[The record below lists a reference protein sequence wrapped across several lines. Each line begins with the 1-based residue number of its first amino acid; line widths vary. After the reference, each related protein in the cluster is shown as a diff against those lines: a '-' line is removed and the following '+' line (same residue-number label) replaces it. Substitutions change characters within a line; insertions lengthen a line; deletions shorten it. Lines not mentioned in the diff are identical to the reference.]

1 MRRLTDRLEMITFH
15 SLRNTLWFRLTIAF
29 LLLAAVGVSVV
40 ALLANQA
47 TARSFRRFLDED
59 QAQQWRSLQADLAD
73 YYAGRGGWDGAQALL
88 TAARPGRGQ
97 GGVSL
102 ALLDRLGHMVASAGG
117 RGNLPTSAENAALSL
132 PISVGGQLVGTLLIN
147 EPGQGSSRAGEQFLT
162 EVNRAIR
169 WSGLVAVLL
178 ALFLGVFLA
187 RRLTR
192 PIRILT
198 QATRNLAAGQLAQ
211 QVPVNDQDELGE
223 LASSFNQ
230 MSLALAVAEKQR
242 QQLLADVAHELR
254 TPLTVM
260 RGHIEAMLDG
270 VFETTPD
277 NLALVHE
284 ETVLLAR
291 LIEDL
296 RILSLAEAGQL
307 SLDCTPVNLAELASL
322 TVAAFEPLAQ
332 AEKVR
337 LTLTTASDLP
347 LVTADPNRIR
357 QVLGNLLSNAL
368 RHVTKGENEI
378 AAVQVSLEKREDTVR
393 ISVAD
398 NGPGL
403 STEAQQHAFDRFW
416 RADYARSRETGGSGL
431 GLAISQA
438 IIAVHDG
445 RIWVESAPGEG
456 ATFVFELPA
465 T

>member
-1 MRRLTDRLEMITFH
+1 MFQ
-15 SLRNTLWFRLTIAF
+15 SLRNTLWFKLTIAF
-29 LLLAAVGVSVV
+29 LLLAVVGVSVV

-47 TARSFRRFLDED
+47 TARGFRRFLDED
-59 QAQQWRSLQADLAD
+59 QAEQWRGLQADLAD
-73 YYAGRGGWDGAQALL
+73 LYASQGSWDGAAALL
-88 TAARPGRGQ
+88 IAVRPGRGQ

-102 ALLDRLGHMVASAGG
+102 ALLDSSGHMVASAGG
-117 RGNLPTSAENAALSL
+117 RGNMPSSAENASVSL
-132 PISVGGQLVGTLLIN
+132 PISVGAQQAGILLVN
-147 EPGQGSSRAGEQFLT
+147 EPGQGSTHAGEQFLT
-162 EVNRAIR
+162 EVNRAIW

-187 RRLTR
+187 RRLTE

-198 QATRNLAAGQLAQ
+198 QATRKLAIGQLAQ
-211 QVPVNDQDELGE
+211 QVSVDNQDELGE
-223 LASSFNQ
+223 LAFSFNQ
-230 MSLALAVAEKQR
+230 MSLALAMAEKQR

-296 RILSLAEAGQL
+296 RTLSLAESGQL
-307 SLDCTPVNLAELASL
+307 SLERTPVNLAELTSL
-322 TVAAFEPLAQ
+322 TIAAFEPLAE
-332 AEKVR
+332 AESVR
-337 LTLTTASDLP
+337 LTVTAASDMP
-347 LVTADPNRIR
+347 LITVDPNRIR

-368 RHVTKGENEI
+368 RHVVKGEKEV
-378 AAVQVSLEKREDTVR
+378 AEVWVSLEKREETVQVS
-393 ISVAD
+393 IAD

-403 STEAQQHAFDRFW
+403 SIEAQQHAFDRFW
-416 RADYARSRETGGSGL
+416 RADNARSRETGGSGL

-438 IIAVHDG
+438 IITVHNG
-445 RIWVESAPGEG
+445 RIWVESIPGEG
-456 ATFVFELPA
+456 ATFIFELP
-465 T
+465 TTLEVGD